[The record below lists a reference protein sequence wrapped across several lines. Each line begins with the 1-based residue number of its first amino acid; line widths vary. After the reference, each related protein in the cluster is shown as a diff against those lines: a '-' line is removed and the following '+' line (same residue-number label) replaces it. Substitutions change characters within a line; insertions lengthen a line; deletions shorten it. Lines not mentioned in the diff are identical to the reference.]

1 MPIFE
6 YECVE
11 CKHEFEQLVRG
22 ENPSS
27 ACPECGSGRLRKRM
41 SHLSISTAHTQK
53 RSIQG
58 AAARTESLR
67 YDRAYEDHKIAHKH
81 HD

>member
-6 YECVE
+6 YECE
-11 CKHEFEQLVRG
+11 ACRHDFEHLVRG
-22 ENPSS
+22 ETPSL
-27 ACPECGSGRLRKRM
+27 ACPACGSKCLRKRM
-41 SHLSISTAHTQK
+41 SHLSVSTGHTQ
-53 RSIQG
+53 RRAIQG
-58 AAARTESLR
+58 AAARTEKLR